1 MPERIV
7 GFPLRSH
14 YTEDGETLYNA
25 ETANDVSIILTGVA
39 FYHNYYNYIYTYRT
53 PGKLKN
59 IKI

>member
-1 MPERIV
+1 MPDRIV

-14 YTEDGETLYNA
+14 YEEDGETFYNA

-53 PGKLKN
+53 PGLT
-59 IKI
+59 